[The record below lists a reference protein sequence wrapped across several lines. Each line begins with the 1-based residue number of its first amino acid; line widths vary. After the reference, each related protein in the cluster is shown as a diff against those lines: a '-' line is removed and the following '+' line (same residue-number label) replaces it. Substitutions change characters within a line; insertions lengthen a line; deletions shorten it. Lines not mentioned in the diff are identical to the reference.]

1 MNNKIIECKVY
12 IVGNWIYD
20 LFIYNAHFTFHYSYK
35 LIIFLAN
42 IFSSPFQ
49 IQTIAYVK
57 RKQPM
62 EKEDIPLNIKIL
74 CSFVFSLSLFGSIKW
89 FHFIKKFW
97 LCHKSNMPDVDKV
110 QIFGKWHYEDKC
122 FNKNE

>member
-1 MNNKIIECKVY
+1 
-12 IVGNWIYD
+12 
-20 LFIYNAHFTFHYSYK
+20 
-35 LIIFLAN
+35 
-42 IFSSPFQ
+42 
-49 IQTIAYVK
+49 
-57 RKQPM
+57 M

-74 CSFVFSLSLFGSIKW
+74 CSFVFSRSLLRSIKW

-122 FNKNE
+122 FKKNE